1 MSLLKSHPII
11 FLLRSHAE
19 KFVVNCNS
27 FTCILKLSWPKEV
40 LVGRG
45 SENELK
51 RRQNKSGGG
60 IASQKMGQPA
70 MFRIILEP
78 KYLFQKLVSFSVVLL
93 LFCGSL

>member
-51 RRQNKSGGG
+51 RRQNKAAA
-60 IASQKMGQPA
+60 ASHPQKMG
-70 MFRIILEP
+70 
-78 KYLFQKLVSFSVVLL
+78 
-93 LFCGSL
+93 

>member
-27 FTCILKLSWPKEV
+27 FTCILKQLSWPKEV

-93 LFCGSL
+93 FGSL